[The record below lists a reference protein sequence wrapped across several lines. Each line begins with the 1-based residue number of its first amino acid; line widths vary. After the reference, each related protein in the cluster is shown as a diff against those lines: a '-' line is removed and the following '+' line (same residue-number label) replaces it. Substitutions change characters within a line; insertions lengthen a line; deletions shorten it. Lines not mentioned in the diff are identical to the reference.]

1 MRFATPTALLGLAFV
16 GVGAASQRNGKYRS
30 SYRSPS
36 CSVCAATN
44 ESGCLSIMKEIVQEM
59 KPRARLQALS
69 TIIQSNSC
77 YGMDDEECYA
87 KTNSVIAD
95 LGWQRVTKTLMDDC
109 YSGRVVLSLPSVMKF
124 EFSSLH
130 DQENAKHL
138 PTALRKANSENMISH
153 WRENCL
159 ACTSRASGVNDG
171 DDVCADQLLSTF
183 AALSD
188 DDRLDVFKGVFQSLS
203 CEDLA
208 SSDTGCLAVFDTKLS
223 RSVGP
228 DRKAFVFSACAK
240 GLIANGQ
247 TPLAAASPRATVHDV
262 PNLVS
267 QCPACFDSETGSACT
282 SRLHRSFASLP
293 NNERLMTFRNGL
305 LKSSNVERLCK
316 LLDNDGCLE
325 KLDRYLTMV
334 NDSRVRKAMN
344 GSPEELSIDTSL
356 LVACVEGILPEAAV
370 DPMKIARTNAYKHSS
385 GIQTAIDDQYT
396 AFNQSKKVTSSTKL
410 LKADNSLC
418 SACAS
423 LTDKSCLQTLDSAVT
438 SLRSPELFAL
448 YKSIFGNDTEYSSC
462 TIGSSSCFS
471 AMQGLYETLSD
482 KNRLSLLEEACGAGY
497 LNSFFIGVQ
506 SRSAVK
512 TSKANPKK
520 DTFVN
525 HDNDIKAAMN
535 DWSRAMKETE
545 KYLKLQNPDKEE
557 SAICD
562 SCTALSD
569 KQCLETLDSA
579 VLLLSN
585 PVLLIVYKSIF
596 RKEASTCMTGHTDA
610 DAQCLKALQV
620 LFDVLSDKDRLSGL
634 RDACSYGFFDTDFVA
649 PDVST
654 NDVIYMSRFVQPM
667 NFATAYATAVN
678 PSTNA
683 AYYMFGI
690 SAALALTLGF
700 IVSHLVRKKRS
711 KNSKFH
717 DQYRLGPI
725 HEYTALD
732 G

>member
-1 MRFATPTALLGLAFV
+1 MKFATPSVLFGLALV
-16 GVGAASQRNGKYRS
+16 GIDASSQRNGKYRS
-30 SYRSPS
+30 TYRMPS

-69 TIIQSNSC
+69 TIIESNSC
-77 YGMDDEECYA
+77 YGMDDEDCYA
-87 KTNSVIAD
+87 TTNSVIAD
-95 LGWQRVTKTLMDDC
+95 LGWQKVTRTLMDDC
-109 YSGRVVLSLPSVMKF
+109 YSGKVVLSLPSVMKF

-130 DQENAKHL
+130 DQENTKHL

-153 WRENCL
+153 WRENCPT
-159 ACTSRASGVNDG
+159 CFSRASGVNDG
-171 DDVCADQLLSTF
+171 DDICADQLLSTF
-183 AALSD
+183 AGLSD
-188 DDRLDVFKGVFQSLS
+188 DDRLDIFRSVFESQS
-203 CEDLA
+203 CENLA
-208 SSDTGCLAVFDTKLS
+208 TSDTGCLAVFDTKLS

-262 PNLVS
+262 PSLVS
-267 QCPACFDSETGSACT
+267 QCPACVNSETGSACT
-282 SRLHRSFASLP
+282 SRLHKSFASLP

-305 LKSSNVERLCK
+305 LKASNVERLCK

-334 NDSRVRKAMN
+334 NDNRVRKAMN

-356 LVACVEGILPEAAV
+356 LVACVEGILPEAAA
-370 DPMKIARTNAYKHSS
+370 DPMKVARTNAYKHSS
-385 GIQTAIDDQYT
+385 GIQAAVDDWNNAI
-396 AFNQSKKVTSSTKL
+396 NQSKKVTTSAKL

-418 SACAS
+418 NACVS
-423 LTDKSCLQTLDSAVT
+423 LTDKGCLQTLDFAVANLK
-438 SLRSPELFAL
+438 SSELFAL
-448 YKSIFGNDTEYSSC
+448 YKSIFGNNTEYSSC
-462 TIGSSSCFS
+462 TIESSSCFS

-482 KNRLSLLEEACGAGY
+482 KNRLSILGEACGAGY
-497 LNSFFIGVQ
+497 LDSYFIGAQ
-506 SRSAVK
+506 SLSTVK
-512 TSKANPKK
+512 SSNANPKK
-520 DTFVN
+520 DTLVN

-535 DWSRAMKETE
+535 DWSRAIKETE
-545 KYLKLQNPDKEE
+545 KYLKSQNLIKEE
-557 SAICD
+557 STICD

-596 RKEASTCMTGHTDA
+596 REEASTCMTGHTDA

-620 LFDVLSDKDRLSGL
+620 LFDVLSDKERLSGL
-634 RDACSYGFFDTDFVA
+634 RNACSYGFFDTDFVA

-654 NDVIYMSRFVQPM
+654 NDVIYMSRFVQSM
-667 NFATAYATAVN
+667 NLATAYASAAK

-683 AYYMFGI
+683 PFYMFGI
-690 SAALALTLGF
+690 SAALALVLGF
-700 IVSHLVRKKRS
+700 MVSHLVRKKRS
-711 KNSKFH
+711 KNLKFH